1 MSNLMWK
8 SDMELVEFL
17 RSGTKFR
24 ASKERKIENLR
35 AKINEIQGE
44 INNSL
49 TETTWA
55 NKYLMHDLTGTRWE
69 NNLEGWHAQRDSN
82 KPAKQN
88 PYNGLLNRAST

>member
-1 MSNLMWK
+1 
-8 SDMELVEFL
+8 MELVEFL

-55 NKYLMHDLTGTRWE
+55 NKYLMHDLTGTRFE
-69 NNLEGWHAQRDSN
+69 NNLEGWHAQRDLN
-82 KPAKQN
+82 KPANSAEWVPKHV
-88 PYNGLLNRAST
+88 PYAAVLIWG